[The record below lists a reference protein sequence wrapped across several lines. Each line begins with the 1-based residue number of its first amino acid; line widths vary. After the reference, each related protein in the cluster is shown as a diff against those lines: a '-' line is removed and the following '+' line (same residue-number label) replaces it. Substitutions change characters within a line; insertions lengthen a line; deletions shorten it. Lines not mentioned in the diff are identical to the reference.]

1 MHTRLQINIIEKIKN
16 KKRFKMGP
24 ENGIVEQRL

>member
-1 MHTRLQINIIEKIKN
+1 MHTRLQVNIIEKIKD
-16 KKRFKMGP
+16 KKRFKKGS